1 MSPHPASSQA
11 QHATRAAFFIAGSSL
26 AAWAPLV
33 PYAQIRANLN
43 EAQLGLLLLCLGV
56 GSLIAMP
63 LSGLLT
69 GRFGCRKVFTTAALT
84 LCVALPVLACTPSS
98 GLLAVTLFIFGAGLG
113 TADCVAN
120 IQAVTVEKAS
130 GRALM
135 SGFHGLFSLGG
146 IVGALSVSALLS
158 AGLSPLYASVSIA
171 LLLLLAIALTK
182 RHLLSHTR
190 EASDT
195 TRFALP
201 HGIVILLG
209 LLCFIAFLAEGA
221 MLDWSAVHL
230 HQQQQMATAH
240 AGLGYVAFAIT
251 MTLGRLTGDAIIQ
264 RVGLIAVLV
273 IGAGL
278 AALGLTLA
286 ALAPSW
292 QVALAGYALVG
303 LGGAN
308 IAPIMYSLV
317 GKQTAMPESQA
328 VPALTTIGYAGI
340 LVGPAMI
347 GFVAYLTGLTAAF
360 LLVAGF
366 LLTVAAV
373 GPALGRA
380 FANGN

>member
-1 MSPHPASSQA
+1 MSPDPASLRA

-84 LCVALPVLACTPSS
+84 LCAALPVLASTSS
-98 GLLAVTLFIFGAGLG
+98 GGLLAVTLFIFGAGLG

-158 AGLSPLYASVSIA
+158 AGFSPLYASVSIA
-171 LLLLLAIALTK
+171 LLLLFAIALTK
-182 RHLLSHTR
+182 QHLLSHTR

-278 AALGLTLA
+278 AALGVTLA

-340 LVGPAMI
+340 LMGPAMI

-360 LLVAGF
+360 LLVAGL
-366 LLTVAAV
+366 LLTVAVV